1 MTGKQYIKALSA
13 RLAFRLPGE
22 AAADIIDEI
31 SRRFDEGRREGLD
44 ESAICAGL
52 GEPSAAA
59 AEFIRECGGREK
71 LSLRSAMA
79 AAVCLLLSAV
89 FMGADIFSAGDRTA
103 PIHFLLPVIP
113 MMIWVICEG
122 KNWRKSLYQAACD
135 RAMAIS
141 SLLLTGAAVCC
152 TLLVNETLVSADSL
166 DFLYMCLC
174 TALIIGAMAAWA
186 FTVSR
191 RSEKYMLVFPVL
203 GAGGA
208 ILAFAVSFGFFAAS
222 RISYINDLSVEAAK
236 ENLMK
241 YHVEAGGYF
250 RNFLLLIIVLS
261 AVCFVWAVVKRD
273 RLSLCTLSL
282 LSGCLAGT
290 ADIFGFL
297 RRIDPTDAGSP
308 IRISAVPFIFAIAC
322 AALWLIVTL
331 IIGKIK
337 SH

>member
-1 MTGKQYIKALSA
+1 MTGKQYIKALSSK
-13 RLAFRLPGE
+13 LAFRLPGE

-44 ESAICAGL
+44 DSAICAGL
-52 GEPSAAA
+52 GEPAEAA

-71 LSLRSAMA
+71 LSMRSAMA
-79 AAVCLLLSAV
+79 TAVCLLLSAV
-89 FMGADIFSAGDRTA
+89 FMGADIFTVGDRAA

-113 MMIWVICEG
+113 LMIWVICEG
-122 KNWRKSLYQAACD
+122 KGWRKSLYQAACD
-135 RAMAIS
+135 CAMAIS
-141 SLLLTGAAVCC
+141 SLLLNGAAVCC
-152 TLLVNETLVSADSL
+152 TLLINETLMSADSL

-174 TALIIGAMAAWA
+174 TVLVIGAMAAWA

-191 RSEKYMLVFPVL
+191 RSEKYMLIFPVL

-208 ILAFAVSFGFFAAS
+208 ILAFALSFDFFAAS
-222 RISYINDLSVEAAK
+222 RISYVNDFSVEAAK

-297 RRIDPTDAGSP
+297 RHIDPTDAGSP
-308 IRISAVPFIFAIAC
+308 IRISAVPFIFAISC

>member
-1 MTGKQYIKALSA
+1 MTEKQYIKALSSK
-13 RLAFRLPGE
+13 LAFRLPGE

-44 ESAICAGL
+44 DSAICAGL
-52 GEPSAAA
+52 GEPAEAA

-71 LSLRSAMA
+71 LSMRSAMA

-113 MMIWVICEG
+113 MMIWVVCEG
-122 KNWRKSLYQAACD
+122 KGWRKNLYQAACD

-208 ILAFAVSFGFFAAS
+208 ILAFAVSFDFFAAS
-222 RISYINDLSVEAAK
+222 RISYVNDFSPEAAE

-282 LSGCLAGT
+282 LSGCLVST
-290 ADIFGFL
+290 VDIFGFL
-297 RRIDPTDAGSP
+297 RGLDPTEECFP
-308 IRISAVPFIFAIAC
+308 ITISAVPFIFAAGC
-322 AALWLIVTL
+322 AVFWLIVTPVM
-331 IIGKIK
+331 GKIK

>member
-1 MTGKQYIKALSA
+1 MTEKQYIKALSSK
-13 RLAFRLPGE
+13 LAFRLPGE

-44 ESAICAGL
+44 DSAICAGL

-59 AEFIRECGGREK
+59 AEFIRECGGSEK
-71 LSLRSAMA
+71 LAIRSAMA
-79 AAVCLLLSAV
+79 AAVCLLLWAV
-89 FMGADIFSAGDRTA
+89 LMGADSFTVGDRAA

-113 MMIWVICEG
+113 LMIWVIFEG
-122 KNWRKSLYQAACD
+122 KGWRESLCLCASD
-135 RAMAIS
+135 RVMALS

-152 TLLVNETLVSADSL
+152 TLLINETLVSADSL

-174 TALIIGAMAAWA
+174 TVLVIGAMAAWA
-186 FTVSR
+186 FTMSR

-203 GAGGA
+203 GAGSA
-208 ILAFAVSFGFFAAS
+208 ILAFALSFDFFAAS
-222 RISYINDLSVEAAK
+222 RISYVNDFSVEAAR

-290 ADIFGFL
+290 ANIFGFL

-308 IRISAVPFIFAIAC
+308 IRISAVPFIFAISC

>member
-1 MTGKQYIKALSA
+1 MTGKQYIKALSSK
-13 RLAFRLPGE
+13 LAFRLPGE

-59 AEFIRECGGREK
+59 AEFIRECGGSEK
-71 LSLRSAMA
+71 LSIRSAMA

-89 FMGADIFSAGDRTA
+89 FMGADFFTVGDRAA

-113 MMIWVICEG
+113 LMIWVIFEG
-122 KNWRKSLYQAACD
+122 KGWRKSLCLCASD
-135 RAMAIS
+135 GAMAIS
-141 SLLLTGAAVCC
+141 SLLLTGAAVCL
-152 TLLVNETLVSADSL
+152 TLLVNEAMRSADSL

-191 RSEKYMLVFPVL
+191 RSEKYMLVFPLL

-208 ILAFAVSFGFFAAS
+208 ILAFALSFDFFAAS
-222 RISYINDLSVEAAK
+222 RISYVNDFSPEAAE

-241 YHVEAGGYF
+241 YNVEAGGYF
-250 RNFLLLIIVLS
+250 RNFLLLMILLS
-261 AVCFVWAVVKRD
+261 AVCFVWAAVKRD

-282 LSGCLAGT
+282 LSGCLVST
-290 ADIFGFL
+290 ADIFGYL
-297 RRIDPTDAGSP
+297 RGLDPTEECFP
-308 IRISAVPFIFAIAC
+308 ITISAVPFIFAAGC
-322 AALWLIVTL
+322 AVFWLIVTPVM
-331 IIGKIK
+331 GKIK